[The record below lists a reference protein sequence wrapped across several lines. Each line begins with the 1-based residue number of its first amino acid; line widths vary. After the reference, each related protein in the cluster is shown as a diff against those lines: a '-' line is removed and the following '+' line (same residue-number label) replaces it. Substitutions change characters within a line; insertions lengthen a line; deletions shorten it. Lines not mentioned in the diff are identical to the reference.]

1 MYSLQQSVQGASNL
15 SVNLNGRVINVDQG
29 SEPYTCKVLMVK
41 KIRQNLIKFSFQLE
55 FFGEEYSTFSEEVL
69 GDESHMIHGIFW
81 EKCFL
86 RYGLPYRL
94 ITEYDQNFISL
105 GRILTPLGVE
115 HMILHEEDEE
125 EENLFINSDSEDDG
139 VYV

>member
-29 SEPYTCKVLMVK
+29 CEPYTCKVLMVK

-69 GDESHMIHGIFW
+69 GDESHMIHRIFW
-81 EKCFL
+81 EKCFFEIW
-86 RYGLPYRL
+86 
-94 ITEYDQNFISL
+94 ITFSFDY
-105 GRILTPLGVE
+105 
-115 HMILHEEDEE
+115 
-125 EENLFINSDSEDDG
+125 
-139 VYV
+139 

>member
-1 MYSLQQSVQGASNL
+1 MYLLQQTEQGDANL
-15 SVNLNGRVINVDQG
+15 RVNLNGKEIRVDQ
-29 SEPYTCKVLMVK
+29 STQPYICKIMVVK

-55 FFGEEYSTFSEEVL
+55 FFGEEYSSFSEEMP
-69 GDESHMIHGIFW
+69 GIETRMIHEIFW
-81 EKCFL
+81 EKCFS

-94 ITEYDQNFISL
+94 ITEYDQDLISL
-105 GRILTPLGVE
+105 GRILTPLGVG

-125 EENLFINSDSEDDG
+125 EGNFFINSDSEDDG